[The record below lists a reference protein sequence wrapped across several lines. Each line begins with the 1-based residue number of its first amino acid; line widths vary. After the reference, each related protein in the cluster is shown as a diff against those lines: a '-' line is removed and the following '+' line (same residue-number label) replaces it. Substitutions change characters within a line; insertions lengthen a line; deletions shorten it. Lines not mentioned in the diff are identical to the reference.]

1 MKRILFTTVSLGAL
15 ALVSPA
21 LGADLP
27 TYTKAPVAP
36 TYDWS
41 GFYVGV
47 FGGGGFG
54 NNNVNNAFGSLGL
67 ANYTANFA
75 SQGGM
80 GGGEIGYNAQ
90 SGVLVIG
97 IEAQGFWSGIKGSD
111 ATGFNSGLYPGV
123 TGIDANK
130 LQWGGSLVARGGLT
144 VDRLMLFFTGGWAF
158 GDIQHTDTNVT
169 SVLAPVGAV
178 DRFTAHGNG
187 LTAGGGLAFAITNN
201 LIGKIEY
208 KYYSFNTYSSH
219 GTPFTVNGQLPY
231 TVEST
236 YSTVTVGLDYK
247 FGGPV
252 VAKY

>member
-1 MKRILFTTVSLGAL
+1 MKRILLTAVSLGAL
-15 ALVSPA
+15 GLMSPA

-41 GFYVGV
+41 GFYIGV

-54 NNNVNNAFGSLGL
+54 NNNVNNATGGATPL

-80 GGGEIGYNAQ
+80 GGGEFGYNFQ
-90 SGVLVIG
+90 SGLLVVG
-97 IEAQGFWSGIKGSD
+97 GEAQGFWSSIKGSD

-123 TGIDANK
+123 AAIDANQ
-130 LQWGGSLVARGGLT
+130 LRWGGSLVVRTGLT

-158 GDIQHTDTNVT
+158 GDIQHTNTAVPPIPGF
-169 SVLAPVGAV
+169 SVV
-178 DRFTAHGNG
+178 DQFTAHGNG

-208 KYYSFNTYSSH
+208 KYYNFNTYSSH
-219 GTPFTVNGQLPY
+219 GTPFTANGQLPY

-236 YSTVTVGLDYK
+236 YSTVTLGLDYK

-252 VAKY
+252 VARY